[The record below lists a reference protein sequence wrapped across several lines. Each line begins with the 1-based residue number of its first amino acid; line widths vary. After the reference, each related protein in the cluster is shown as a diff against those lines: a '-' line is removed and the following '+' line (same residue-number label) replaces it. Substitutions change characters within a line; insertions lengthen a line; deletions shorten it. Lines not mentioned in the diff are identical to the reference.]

1 MYCPLHLPTPL
12 NPFYAERMS
21 LPHLSFLVLDTET
34 TGFVPKTHR
43 VIEFACVK
51 IEGGKKTA
59 EVDQLL
65 SISATNDIPLAIQ
78 RLTHITPQDLTGKPT
93 FAELL
98 PSLESLLSP
107 ETIIVGQNVQ
117 FDLGM
122 LKGEGWDLT
131 ERPWIDTSMLASLVF
146 PELQSYSLGFM
157 SDALGLDHTPRH
169 RALGDVRATLQLLE
183 KCAGRLS
190 ELPETSLEKL
200 RSIAGRAP
208 TAYRTFFEALPRSV
222 AVAVPSWLASHT
234 RKSSALAPLPQ
245 AGFTARE
252 IRVSEPMTSVSLQ
265 EEPLNPEFLAER
277 IQSLLPHEWFA
288 VKNVE
293 SAVRR
298 YDIPPS
304 VTVLYPP
311 EFLLSEEKAKA
322 LLRQKSLTNDE
333 MTIAMKLSLYS
344 VSTRVDLPL
353 HGGEYQVWAGKLACT
368 VESPEYR
375 ERLARALHSSTLVS
389 HHQLLTLA
397 SSPDFVFPSDLSLTI
412 DDASMLEDTATTA
425 FGWMCSIPT
434 IRAASQGDPL
444 LMQCVDT
451 IELWAERVRD
461 GLDLRYLTESDV
473 SARDATIT
481 RLIDDVLKRDVP
493 SAIRSALQD
502 LRLIL
507 DPSNLAGRI
516 TWIEAYQDGS
526 KTIKSVPESVSLLL
540 QNQLFSR
547 VQTTLLIPPKSADSL
562 QQILGHSTADIIPSD
577 DPLVHPLTITLPIGE
592 NLESIFRTPIG
603 KTVLLVSSKRVIED
617 VYVKYGPIVEAEG
630 VTLIC
635 QGFNGGQGRMQAE
648 FELASAPAF
657 IVMTPWMY
665 EGMELREG
673 TVDRFILQTLP
684 FDHPSHA
691 VVSRRSLRLKDP
703 FNEYSLP
710 RLKHRLFRLLRTFAR
725 HASTEATA
733 LIVDDRL
740 RTKAYGKGVSAYL
753 LGLGSGLGKE
763 VEEKKEQKKTAP
775 KKSEEKEQMKLL

>member
-1 MYCPLHLPTPL
+1 
-12 NPFYAERMS
+12 MS
-21 LPHLSFLVLDTET
+21 LPPLSFLVLDTET

-43 VIEFACVK
+43 VIEFACVN
-51 IEGGKKTA
+51 IEYGKKTG

-65 SISATNDIPLAIQ
+65 SFSPTNDIPLAIQ
-78 RLTHITPQDLTGKPT
+78 RLTHITPQDLAGKPT
-93 FAELL
+93 FTDLL
-98 PSLESLLSP
+98 PTLESLLTP

-169 RALGDVRATLQLLE
+169 RALGDVRATLQLFE
-183 KCAGRLS
+183 KCAERLA
-190 ELPETSLEKL
+190 ELPETSLQKL
-200 RSIAGRAP
+200 RVIAERAP
-208 TAYRTFFEALPRSV
+208 TAYRTFFQAFPRSS
-222 AVAVPSWLASHT
+222 ATEVPMWLSSHT
-234 RKSSALAPLPQ
+234 KKSSALSPVPQ

-252 IRVSEPMTSVSLQ
+252 IGTSEPITSVYLQ

-277 IQSLLPHEWFA
+277 IQSLQPHEWFT
-288 VKNVE
+288 VKNLE

-298 YDIPPS
+298 YEIPAS

-311 EFLLSEEKAKA
+311 EFLLSEEKANA
-322 LLRQKSLTNDE
+322 LLRQSSLTNDE

-368 VESPEYR
+368 TESPEYR
-375 ERLARALHSSTLVS
+375 ERLERALHSSTLVS
-389 HHQLLTLA
+389 HHQLLTLT

-425 FGWMCSIPT
+425 FGWTCSIPT
-434 IRAASQGDPL
+434 IRAASEGDTIL
-444 LMQCVDT
+444 TQCVDT
-451 IELWAERVRD
+451 IELWVERVRD
-461 GLDLRYLTESDV
+461 GLDLRYLAESDV
-473 SARDATIT
+473 SAKDATIT

-493 SAIRSALQD
+493 SSLRSALQD

-562 QQILGHSTADIIPSD
+562 EQILEHSTAEIVPSE
-577 DPLVHPLTITLPIGE
+577 DPLVHPLSISLPIGE
-592 NLESIFRTPIG
+592 NLESMFRSPSG

-617 VYVKYGPIVEAEG
+617 VYVKYGPALEAQG
-630 VTLIC
+630 TTLIC
-635 QGFNGGQGRMQAE
+635 QGYNGGQGRMQAE
-648 FELASAPAF
+648 FEMASAPAF
-657 IVMTPWMY
+657 MVMTPWMY
-665 EGMELREG
+665 EGMELQEG
-673 TVDRFILQTLP
+673 AVDRFVLMTLP

-691 VVSRRSLRLKDP
+691 VVSRRALRLRDP

-725 HASTEATA
+725 HASSDAVA

-753 LGLGSGLGKE
+753 LGLGSGLRKD
-763 VEEKKEQKKTAP
+763 VEEKKEQQKTAP
-775 KKSEEKEQMKLL
+775 KKFEEKEQMKLL